1 MQVDLDFHTNKIRM
15 TDTVRAVSYFTAVD
29 SVESEQGIGQFLPDE
44 PLETRIQ
51 KTESEITAAN
61 ARVTK
66 YKEWSSRW
74 FKKKAVMEALDK
86 RFEKATREAEL
97 ENATEVE
104 KALPELIRKEMV
116 AIYDLSL
123 GGPIDNQVVIDA
135 TEMRALVDSW
145 EGDPEEKDNV
155 SALKADLRDLKK
167 DRNIHDKAFGTIFK
181 FLKETTG
188 VELNAMVLEEETMKT
203 NDKLRPKSVI
213 YRAIRS
219 RLLAMLKGDPAA
231 TRAHIRNTMMA
242 LPKVKTLRG
251 LLSVL
256 QALERTRILLV
267 HHLQLYPNNGEVVQ
281 ESDFKRALKTCFAG
295 GQNEITVIQ
304 ITLAQFA
311 GDTAWETI
319 KQRVYEMINNSLD
332 ELAES
337 MARESLDAPIGDRKS
352 FVLGFQDIQ
361 RGNRSPS
368 SGRGGQSPARGQSP
382 VLNSGHCYTWKPG
395 KPCAKG
401 DACEFLH
408 GDNDNR
414 FPRGTKRGNES
425 PGGGGGGS
433 TPTSILKTGRK

>member
-29 SVESEQGIGQFLPDE
+29 SVESEQGIGQFLTDE
-44 PLETRIQ
+44 PLETTIQ

-66 YKEWSSRW
+66 YKEWSGRW

-104 KALPELIRKEMV
+104 KALPELIRKEM
-116 AIYDLSL
+116 
-123 GGPIDNQVVIDA
+123 VIDA

-368 SGRGGQSPARGQSP
+368 SVRGGQSPKSVAGSQLGSLLHMETWEALRKGGRMRILARRQRQP
-382 VLNSGHCYTWKPG
+382 VP
-395 KPCAKG
+395 KG
-401 DACEFLH
+401 DQA
-408 GDNDNR
+408 R
-414 FPRGTKRGNES
+414 KRVPRGRW
-425 PGGGGGGS
+425 
-433 TPTSILKTGRK
+433 RW